1 MGRRRKRLIVQADL
15 TSEEDQ
21 AFLAWVEEKRRR
33 RRLAEEIREGL
44 RLQYERGTGP
54 VSALPPV
61 NPRAVNMTHHERAG
75 ALDQGQEATG
85 TASKLQKLVQSF

>member
-21 AFLAWVEEKRRR
+21 AFLAWVEEKRQR

-44 RLQYERGTGP
+44 RFRYQVGTGQA
-54 VSALPPV
+54 ALAYPSYSRQAESVRQHPMDG
-61 NPRAVNMTHHERAG
+61 PA
-75 ALDQGQEATG
+75 QQEEPQRTS
-85 TASKLQKLVQSF
+85 SKLQKLVQSF